1 LCILAFGEALLL
13 ISFDNSTA
21 PATPVISYNGAF
33 DMVSTAA
40 VGYQWFLNGVA
51 IAGATSQFY
60 APTENGIYTVI
71 VSNENGCTSV
81 SLPFEWLITSIN
93 KNSNSNLAIF
103 PNPSQNHISVVWE
116 SEKIKSVQIFDL
128 LGNLV
133 QIEHDNFDKINVSN
147 LSSGNYFVRIL
158 NAKGVSENK
167 FLSKQ

>member
-1 LCILAFGEALLL
+1 
-13 ISFDNSTA
+13 
-21 PATPVISYNGAF
+21 
-33 DMVSTAA
+33 MVSTAA